1 MREHFQ
7 SVPWILAV
15 AAVAGFAALAAP
27 AADATNGYFTHGYGT
42 IAKGMAGAGV
52 ALPVDTM
59 IAATNPAGLA
69 FVGKRYDAG
78 LAIFN
83 PNREYKVIGAPSGFP
98 GTFGLIPSAV
108 ESDSEYFF
116 IPYFGA
122 NWELGPSRTFGF
134 NLYGHGGMNTD
145 YPTATFFASS
155 PTGVDLSQLF
165 ITATYAFKSGSGKH
179 AFGIMPIFAFQQFEI
194 QGVGSFAPFSSDSAR
209 LSNNGKDTSTGFG
222 FKVGY
227 LGQWTPSFSFGA
239 SYQSEMGMDEFGD
252 YAGLFAEQGG
262 FDIPSTYTVGVAFK
276 ATPKLTVALDLQET
290 MYSDIASVGN
300 PFLPN
305 LVLAP
310 LGADAG
316 AGFGW
321 QDMTTVKLGF
331 QYAPGGAWTWRFGYS
346 TGDQPIPETEVLFNI
361 LAPGVMEDHV
371 TFGFSRQT
379 APGKA
384 WNFSLLYAP
393 SSSVTGDNPLEVPGR
408 QQIELE
414 MNQWD
419 LEVSYSWG
427 F

>member
-52 ALPVDTM
+52 ALAVDTM

-134 NLYGHGGMNTD
+134 NLYVHGGMNTD

-155 PTGVDLSQLF
+155 PTGVDL
-165 ITATYAFKSGSGKH
+165 
-179 AFGIMPIFAFQQFEI
+179 
-194 QGVGSFAPFSSDSAR
+194 
-209 LSNNGKDTSTGFG
+209 
-222 FKVGY
+222 
-227 LGQWTPSFSFGA
+227 
-239 SYQSEMGMDEFGD
+239 
-252 YAGLFAEQGG
+252 
-262 FDIPSTYTVGVAFK
+262 
-276 ATPKLTVALDLQET
+276 
-290 MYSDIASVGN
+290 
-300 PFLPN
+300 
-305 LVLAP
+305 
-310 LGADAG
+310 
-316 AGFGW
+316 
-321 QDMTTVKLGF
+321 
-331 QYAPGGAWTWRFGYS
+331 
-346 TGDQPIPETEVLFNI
+346 
-361 LAPGVMEDHV
+361 
-371 TFGFSRQT
+371 
-379 APGKA
+379 
-384 WNFSLLYAP
+384 
-393 SSSVTGDNPLEVPGR
+393 
-408 QQIELE
+408 
-414 MNQWD
+414 
-419 LEVSYSWG
+419 
-427 F
+427 